1 MKTRVRG
8 VLVTPGNGVLTI
20 KRVRPA
26 MAPYW
31 VLPGGGVE
39 DSDASLEEA
48 LLREVREELAGKA
61 RIHSLIHVIDG
72 AEERQLFFLATIE
85 SWDPAKRT
93 GPEFAEPAR
102 GEYLVQE
109 VPLSAAGIA
118 SIDLKPEQV
127 AELLAEHGSGVFELA
142 DLRPESLH
150 SAR

>member
-8 VLVTPGNGVLTI
+8 ILVTPDNGVLTI

-26 MAPYW
+26 TAPYW

-39 DSDASLEEA
+39 NGDASLEAA
-48 LLREVREELAGKA
+48 LLREVREELGGEAH
-61 RIHSLIHVIDG
+61 IHSLIHVVDG

-85 SWDPAKRT
+85 SWDLAERT
-93 GPEFAEPAR
+93 GPEFTDPSR
-102 GEYLVQE
+102 GEYHVQE
-109 VPLSAAGIA
+109 VPLTAAGIA

-127 AELLAEHGSGVFELA
+127 AELLAEHESGVFDLV
-142 DLRPESLH
+142 DLRPEWLA

>member
-8 VLVTPGNGVLTI
+8 VLVTPDNGVLTI
-20 KRVRPA
+20 KRVRPT

-48 LLREVREELAGKA
+48 LLREVREELAGEA
-61 RIHSLIHVIDG
+61 RIHSLIHVLVG

-93 GPEFAEPAR
+93 GPEFADPAR
-102 GEYLVQE
+102 GEYHVQE
-109 VPLSAAGIA
+109 VPLTAAGIA

-127 AELLAEHGSGVFELA
+127 AELLADHGPGVFELT
-142 DLRPESLH
+142 DLRPEWFVTAS
-150 SAR
+150 